1 MEDDKKK
8 GNSEAEIEEGYA
20 DETESEPVIEP
31 RVFIV
36 GLGQT
41 GRRLIYR
48 IMNSVPVVGLD
59 MDEKKVELAEKRMGD
74 SAVKIYAKDGTSRIT
89 WEELG
94 LSEKD
99 LVVCTTRRDNV
110 NMEACRIARKHFGT
124 KRLLSLMHTTS
135 LMDEYAE
142 IGVEVVNRAHV
153 LASFFESRVLGDRRM
168 ATSIGLGQ
176 GEIMEIPILPG
187 SAVAGR
193 PLSSFRAR
201 PWLVGAIYRDDHL
214 IVPHGHTVIEEGDRV
229 VLVGEPHIL
238 AGIADFFKVGE
249 PQFPLQYGPRIGIL
263 HYKARGERYDTL
275 LNEAK
280 HLTDN
285 TNAVSLVLLSVP
297 GSPEPDVSE
306 AENICGH
313 AGFTCEPAY
322 LPDEEH
328 TPWPRQLQ
336 TRDFGCLVLD
346 IGRLHFLKRVGFR
359 RSFLRRLLEEST
371 FPILISRGTHPY
383 ERILVPVALKS
394 SPFRVAELAINLS
407 RLFSARLDA
416 VTVTEPAFAAGQEA
430 VEKQKQI
437 LDRIVEQSA
446 VYRHSINIVHREGN
460 PIMEIVDQAS
470 ESDLVVMG
478 YHRRGRTFIPRLHVA
493 LEILVRLSC
502 SVMILPYTG
511 DEQ

>member
-1 MEDDKKK
+1 
-8 GNSEAEIEEGYA
+8 
-20 DETESEPVIEP
+20 
-31 RVFIV
+31 V

-41 GRRLIYR
+41 GRELIYR
-48 IMNSVPVVGLD
+48 IMNHVPVVGLEIEQHKLETATKRVSE
-59 MDEKKVELAEKRMGD
+59 DE
-74 SAVKIYAKDGTSRIT
+74 VKLCLRDGTSRLT

-94 LSEKD
+94 LTGRD
-99 LVVCTTRRDNV
+99 TVVCTTRRDDV
-110 NMEACRIARKHFGT
+110 NLEVCRIAAKHFGV
-124 KRLLSLMHTTS
+124 KKLMALMHSTDRT
-135 LMDEYAE
+135 DEYAE
-142 IGVEVVNRAHV
+142 GGVEVVSRAHI

-176 GEIMEIPILPG
+176 GEIMEVPILPG
-187 SAVAGR
+187 SAVVGR
-193 PLSSFRAR
+193 PLSTFRAR
-201 PWLVGAIYRDDHL
+201 PWLVGAIYRDDRL
-214 IVPHGHTVIEEGDRV
+214 IVPHGHTVIKEGDRV
-229 VLVGEPHIL
+229 VLIGEPHVL

-249 PQFPLQYGPRIGIL
+249 PEFPLQYGPRIGIL
-263 HYKARGERYDTL
+263 HYRASGERYDSL

-280 HLTDN
+280 YLADN
-285 TNAVSLVLLSVP
+285 PKATSVVLLSVP

-306 AENICGH
+306 AEKICGH
-313 AGFTCEPAY
+313 AGLTCEPAY

-346 IGRLHFLKRVGFR
+346 IGRLRFLKRVGLR

-371 FPILISRGTHPY
+371 FPVLVSRGTHPY

-407 RLFSARLDA
+407 RLFNARLDA

-430 VEKQKQI
+430 VEEQKQI

-470 ESDLVVMG
+470 GSDLVVMG
-478 YHRRGRTFIPRLHVA
+478 YHRSGRAFIPRLHMA

-502 SVMILPYTG
+502 SVMILPYSG